1 MERYQIG
8 LLITLLLGLFILI
21 GASITLLVNKKEKIA
36 DFSIGL
42 AFGVIICLIITDL
55 LPEIFENLK
64 FKNIYIA
71 IIGALVGFFILKLL
85 DHFIPD
91 HHEDKMNKKEATNN
105 LVHIGIITTVTLIL
119 HNIIEGMAVYSSTLS
134 NVSLGVALGLGVGF
148 HNIPLGMVITSSLYQ
163 NNKNLSKTLISIILV
178 SLSTFIGGFIMYL
191 FNLIVIS
198 NIVLGLL
205 LALTLG
211 MLLFIVI
218 DELFPRISNMKEKK
232 ITYTGIGIGV
242 LLLLISMIF

>member
-1 MERYQIG
+1 
-8 LLITLLLGLFILI
+8 
-21 GASITLLVNKKEKIA
+21 
-36 DFSIGL
+36 
-42 AFGVIICLIITDL
+42 
-55 LPEIFENLK
+55 
-64 FKNIYIA
+64 
-71 IIGALVGFFILKLL
+71 
-85 DHFIPD
+85 
-91 HHEDKMNKKEATNN
+91 
-105 LVHIGIITTVTLIL
+105 
-119 HNIIEGMAVYSSTLS
+119 MAVYSSTLS

-191 FNLIVIS
+191 FNLIEIS

>member
-42 AFGVIICLIITDL
+42 AFGVIISLIITDL